1 MQTKILCVCGS
12 SRRDSLNQKLLE
24 IAALGATQEGGAATH
39 IRLRDFQL
47 PIYDGDM
54 ETAHGLPQQALEL
67 KELLTQHHALLIA
80 TPEYN
85 GGYSGLLKNALD
97 WMSRPTQGGPSGVQ
111 GFSGKFAALVSASP
125 GALGGLRSQIVLQMT
140 LSKLGLLVIPD
151 AFALSRAHEAFDE
164 WGQLKDPAADQL
176 ARGVGAA
183 LVRRAGTSTNG
194 FRQATHDGIHSG
206 ESPTRAVN

>member
-1 MQTKILCVCGS
+1 VSIVQ
-12 SRRDSLNQKLLE
+12 QFP
-24 IAALGATQEGGAATH
+24 H

-54 ETAHGLPQQALEL
+54 EAAHGLPQQALEL
-67 KELLTQHHALLIA
+67 KELLAQHHALLIA

-97 WMSRPTQGGPSGVQ
+97 WMSRPTQGGPSGLQ
-111 GFSGKFAALVSASP
+111 GFSGMFAALVSASP
-125 GALGGLRSQIVLQMT
+125 EALGGLRSQIVLQMT
-140 LSKLGLLVIPD
+140 LSKLGLSVIPD

-164 WGQLKDPAADQL
+164 RGQLKDPTADQL

-183 LVRRAGTSTNG
+183 LVRRASTSTNG
-194 FRQATHDGIHSG
+194 FRRASHDGIHPG